1 VKGGKMSIK
10 IKQQNQKW
18 VLELNEEVWEFDN
31 KREMEYALRQ
41 LLDLKERKGNLN
53 FFKESKCW

>member
-1 VKGGKMSIK
+1 MSIK